1 MKILITGI
9 GGHLGGRFA
18 TWLRMNKP
26 DVEIVGIDN
35 FSCGYPENVPKD
47 ITVYKATLGT
57 DHVNSW
63 LFDNVD
69 YVYHFAAYAAEGLSP
84 FIRHFDTQN
93 NLLSTIDVLNTC
105 LNVGSVKRIIFT
117 SSMSVYGNGKLPFDE
132 SSRRAPID
140 AYGISKSACE
150 QHLETAYAQHRQG
163 YCIIRPHNIYGPH
176 QSGWQVFRNVLA
188 YWMARAKQGLPILV
202 YGDGLQT
209 RAFSYID
216 DMLEPLYEAAV
227 NPDAG
232 QQIINL
238 GGREHITILAAANL
252 VSEITGAKVEHVEAR
267 HEVKNAFCTVD
278 KSIGLLG
285 YRETVNLE
293 EGLLRMWKWTGEAWD
308 KYPQRRGTH
317 KIAEIEVR
325 KGLYS
330 FWEPW
335 V

>member
-9 GGHLGGRFA
+9 GGHLGGCFA
-18 TWLRMNKP
+18 KWLKTSRP
-26 DVEIVGIDN
+26 YLEVVGIDN
-35 FSCGYPENVPKD
+35 FSCGYPENVPVGIKCHN
-47 ITVYKATLGT
+47 ITLGT
-57 DHVNSW
+57 DRLSPW
-63 LFDNVD
+63 LFDDVD

-93 NLLSTIDVLNTC
+93 NLLSTIDILNAC
-105 LNVGSVKRIIFT
+105 LNSNSVKRIIFT
-117 SSMSVYGNGKLPFDE
+117 SSMSVYGNGKPPFDE
-132 SSRRAPID
+132 SSRCAPID

-150 QHLETAYAQHRQG
+150 QHLETAYAQHGQG
-163 YCIIRPHNIYGPH
+163 YCIIRPHNIYGPY

-188 YWMARAKQGLPILV
+188 YWMARAKQGLPILI

-216 DMLEPLYEAAV
+216 DMFSPLWHAVVFDGAA
-227 NPDAG
+227 

-238 GGREHITILAAANL
+238 GGSEPTTILAAANL

-278 KSIGLLG
+278 KSIDILGYKETVSLEAGLLK
-285 YRETVNLE
+285 
-293 EGLLRMWKWTGEAWD
+293 MWKWTNEAWD
-308 KYPQRRGTH
+308 MYPERQGTH
-317 KIAEIEVR
+317 KIAPIEVR
-325 KGLYS
+325 KGLYP

>member
-1 MKILITGI
+1 
-9 GGHLGGRFA
+9 
-18 TWLRMNKP
+18 
-26 DVEIVGIDN
+26 
-35 FSCGYPENVPKD
+35 
-47 ITVYKATLGT
+47 
-57 DHVNSW
+57 
-63 LFDNVD
+63 
-69 YVYHFAAYAAEGLSP
+69 
-84 FIRHFDTQN
+84 
-93 NLLSTIDVLNTC
+93 
-105 LNVGSVKRIIFT
+105 
-117 SSMSVYGNGKLPFDE
+117 
-132 SSRRAPID
+132 
-140 AYGISKSACE
+140 
-150 QHLETAYAQHRQG
+150 
-163 YCIIRPHNIYGPH
+163 
-176 QSGWQVFRNVLA
+176 
-188 YWMARAKQGLPILV
+188 MARAKQGLPILV

-293 EGLLRMWKWTGEAWD
+293 EGLLIMWKWTGEAWD